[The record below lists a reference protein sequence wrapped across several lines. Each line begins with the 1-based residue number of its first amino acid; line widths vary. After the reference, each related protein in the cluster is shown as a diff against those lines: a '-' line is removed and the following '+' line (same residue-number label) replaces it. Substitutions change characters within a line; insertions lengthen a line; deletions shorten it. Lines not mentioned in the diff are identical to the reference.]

1 MRKYILITSH
11 RRENINNGFQEALCK
26 SIFEILQ
33 EKNKRNSENELISN
47 AEETVE
53 FIVCLHTNPQ
63 ARENFLKLSAKLLS
77 MNISGINLL
86 ESVTYSGFIQL
97 MQNALFIITDSGG
110 VQEEAAYLSKY
121 TLVMREEAEREEYL
135 EQGDRNYEEN
145 GQLEVG
151 TFKFNFA
158 KAIEKLTI
166 AYFDTES
173 NNTTGV
179 FGGVLG
185 TDGLLVNGDNPIP
198 SGSNSNIKYQTW
210 SNVTY
215 ITLKLGKDTNGT
227 GDGVDF
233 QMSVPEPTS
242 MASFALVGIAGGLGA
257 LRKRRT
263 AGQG

>member
-1 MRKYILITSH
+1 MKTTLK
-11 RRENINNGFQEALCK
+11 GLCVALAAGATTLLVGGQAQAISLVPQGEGQVSLSNVDGGACF
-26 SIFEILQ
+26 SGTCLDL
-33 EKNKRNSENELISN
+33 NPLISS
-47 AEETVE
+47 VE
-53 FIVCLHTNPQ
+53 SLTDATTGTQSLLFVDDLTTENYYDGTAIHFEAGDVGTNP
-63 ARENFLKLSAKLLS
+63 
-77 MNISGINLL
+77 SGYWFRPVEVSSI
-86 ESVTYSGFIQL
+86 
-97 MQNALFIITDSGG
+97 DSN
-110 VQEEAAYLSKY
+110 
-121 TLVMREEAEREEYL
+121 
-135 EQGDRNYEEN
+135 GDRNYEEN